1 MRSSLSAVPASLPVP
16 AVVPAPAPASLPAAA
31 ALPVPAPA
39 VRRSGLLTV
48 AVAGDEGNW
57 PYRERLRRDGELLLR
72 HVRSPYEE
80 LRDRTCQ
87 VVLLRGRD
95 EADAEHEAAR
105 LTATLGEAAP
115 PVLVLCPTG
124 DPRRIAAVL
133 RLGVTSCLV
142 EGEYDGR
149 TLKSALRSTAG
160 GHTHL
165 SPSAA
170 SALARDLGHS
180 TDRPGR
186 AGGGGARLRLLLSP
200 RERQVMD
207 LMASGFKV
215 AEIGQRMCL
224 AVKTVRNYLS
234 AIYTKLGV
242 SSRTEAVLLWL
253 GASPR
258 PAAPHGRVSYLG
270 EAG

>member
-1 MRSSLSAVPASLPVP
+1 VRSSLSAVPASLPVP
-16 AVVPAPAPASLPAAA
+16 APAA
-31 ALPVPAPA
+31 
-39 VRRSGLLTV
+39 RRSGPLTV
-48 AVAGDEGNW
+48 AVAGDEDNW
-57 PYRERLRRDGELLLR
+57 PYGERLRRDGELLLR

-80 LRDRTCQ
+80 LRAQACQ
-87 VVLLRGRD
+87 VVLLRCR
-95 EADAEHEAAR
+95 EAADAEHEAAR

-149 TLKSALRSTAG
+149 TLRSALRSTAA

-180 TDRPGR
+180 TTDRPGR
-186 AGGGGARLRLLLSP
+186 TGGGAARLRPLLSP

-258 PAAPHGRVSYLG
+258 AAAPHGRVTYLG